1 MDFKSIFFIKPSDIK
16 FPMDRTKLNYLID
29 IGLLIS
35 GIIVIVTGILKL
47 EIFRLRLM
55 NLNIIHDWSGIIF
68 AVFVLIHLVL
78 HFKWLIAVTKKS

>member
-1 MDFKSIFFIKPSDIK
+1 
-16 FPMDRTKLNYLID
+16 MDRTKLNYLID